1 MICLTQPEIR
11 QAEVFSL
18 LPDRFRKPDPA
29 NAWSAANRGGQAV
42 DSFLEGPVWHP
53 SGCLY
58 VTDIPY
64 GRIFRLDRQGEWEL
78 IVQYQG
84 EPNGMKLLDE
94 DTLLITDYQNGL
106 MKLSLKDRSVTP
118 WLTRRNSES
127 FKGVNDLTFDRQGN
141 LYFTDQGQTGLH
153 DSTGR
158 VYRLSVDGRLD
169 LLLDNC
175 PSPNGLVLSPDES
188 LLYVAMTR
196 GNCIWRVPLQKDGS
210 VSKVGQ
216 FFTSHGPSGPDG
228 LAINTEGEL
237 LIANPG
243 LGRLWLLNA
252 MAEPIQII
260 ISPAGRST
268 TNVCYGGAER
278 RRLFITES
286 VTGSILT
293 CDMAV
298 PGAALSGRS
307 TPAS

>member
-1 MICLTQPEIR
+1 MITLTQPVIR
-11 QAEVFSL
+11 EAEFFTR
-18 LPDRFRKPDPA
+18 LPDHYRHPDPA

-64 GRIFRLDRQGEWEL
+64 GRIFRVDMNGEWEL
-78 IVQYQG
+78 IVQYAG
-84 EPNGMKLLDE
+84 EPNGMKLLDD
-94 DTLLITDYQNGL
+94 DTLIITDYQNGL
-106 MKLSLKDRSVTP
+106 MKLSLSDKSVTP

-127 FKGVNDLTFDRQGN
+127 FKGVNDLTFDRCGN

-153 DSTGR
+153 DPTGR
-158 VYRLSVDGRLD
+158 VYRLGVDGRLD

-188 LLYVAMTR
+188 VLYVAMTR
-196 GNCIWRVPLQKDGS
+196 GNCIWRVPLQRDGS

-216 FFTSHGPSGPDG
+216 FFTSYGPSGPDG
-228 LAINTEGEL
+228 LAINAEGEL
-237 LIANPG
+237 MIANPG

-252 MAEPIQII
+252 LAEPIQII
-260 ISPAGRST
+260 TSPAGRST
-268 TNVCYGGAER
+268 TNVCYGGHHR
-278 RRLFITES
+278 HKLFITES

-293 CDMAV
+293 CEMTI
-298 PGAALSGRS
+298 PGNVLYSS
-307 TPAS
+307 QQQ